1 MKLSKY
7 SGNIKKQSVSGK
19 HLSTRLN
26 INSKYSSNDLISW
39 QFKKIKFKKN
49 SNILDLGCGSG
60 AQAEFLVNKIGEK
73 NKIYCVDLSG
83 KSIGILKKK
92 IPNNKVITFIKDM
105 DDLKEFFNKKIDIF
119 HSSYSLYY
127 SSKPKKILDHCYKLL
142 NTGGKFIITVPS
154 YPHTMVED
162 VNSIKKVPKNVDE
175 SLRFYNVFLKSYIY
189 SKFKKIKIYNFK
201 NTLNIPSID
210 DYLNMYKATTYYDNS
225 ILKEL
230 KKLIEYNISR
240 KGLYKVNKNAKLII
254 ASKT

>member
-1 MKLSKY
+1 
-7 SGNIKKQSVSGK
+7 
-19 HLSTRLN
+19 
-26 INSKYSSNDLISW
+26 
-39 QFKKIKFKKN
+39 
-49 SNILDLGCGSG
+49 
-60 AQAEFLVNKIGEK
+60 
-73 NKIYCVDLSG
+73 
-83 KSIGILKKK
+83 
-92 IPNNKVITFIKDM
+92 M

-162 VNSIKKVPKNVDE
+162 VNTIKKVPKNVDE